1 MGKFGDAGDLTPG
14 EGGRTI
20 GHGIRSVS
28 SVTDPAPVSDR
39 APKGQRLQHGVLT
52 VPNAI
57 ALSAAAMAPVLAV
70 VLNAPA
76 AVPAAGAAIPL
87 SFVLAFVAAAFVG
100 NTVVQFARQFPT
112 AGSFY
117 TFNSKG
123 LGPAAGF
130 FTGWLFWIGYAMLA
144 PGLFT
149 AFGAFC
155 HDYVISTFHVQVSW
169 WLFSLAAMAVV
180 LGLSLR
186 SIKASVNLDLTL
198 LVIEVV
204 IFLILGVRAIATA
217 GSGNTSAVFLVAS
230 SPKGFSGV
238 GLGVVFGLLSFIGF
252 DAAATLGE
260 ETRNPKRSIPL
271 AVIGALGAVGVF
283 YVFMMYALTAGYRL
297 NDPSQM
303 TAFLND
309 DNPFVTLGQHV
320 APWLL
325 QPIELAAICG
335 IFSCLLAI
343 HNTTVRV
350 MFSMG
355 RDRVLPASL
364 GDVHGRWFSPHRAI
378 VAQTCF
384 TVIVGLACAA
394 WLGPGATGTY
404 GFTGAIGTVAIV
416 IVYMLSN
423 IAHIR
428 YFWRVPGR
436 SPVTHVIVPA
446 LSVVSLAYP
455 LYAVTAPGQL
465 YPYNLVPIVVGVW
478 LIAGGVLHSYYRAK
492 SPQKIAAIGA
502 LIVDDDLALSEHDET
517 LLLPRLSS
525 APHP

>member
-1 MGKFGDAGDLTPG
+1 MTDLVP
-14 EGGRTI
+14 
-20 GHGIRSVS
+20 
-28 SVTDPAPVSDR
+28 PSDR
-39 APKGQRLQHGVLT
+39 APKRHRLERGVLT
-52 VPNAI
+52 IPNAI

-87 SFVLAFVAAAFVG
+87 SFVIAFIAAAFVG
-100 NTVVQFARQFPT
+100 NTVVQFARRFPT

-117 TFNSKG
+117 TFNSRG

-144 PGLFT
+144 PGLFS

-155 HDYVISTFHVQVSW
+155 HDYVISTFHVEVSW
-169 WLFSLAAMAVV
+169 RLFSLAAMAIV

-186 SIKASVNLDLTL
+186 SIKASVNLDLAL

-204 IFLILGVRAIATA
+204 VFLILGVRAIDAA
-217 GSGNTSAVFLVAS
+217 GSGNTSAVFLVRS
-230 SPKGFSGV
+230 SPRGLSGV

-303 TAFLND
+303 TLFLND
-309 DNPFVTLGQHV
+309 ENPFVTLGQHV

-335 IFSCLLAI
+335 IFSCFLAI

-355 RDRVLPASL
+355 RDHVLPASL
-364 GDVHGRWFSPHRAI
+364 GEVHGRWFSPHRAI

-384 TVIVGLACAA
+384 TVIVGLSIGS
-394 WLGPGATGTY
+394 WLGPGATGAY

-416 IVYMLSN
+416 LVYMLSN
-423 IAHIR
+423 IAHIK
-428 YFWRVPGR
+428 YFWRMPGR

-446 LSVVSLAYP
+446 LGVISLAYP
-455 LYAVTAPGQL
+455 LYAVAAPGQL
-465 YPYNLVPIVVGVW
+465 FPYNLVPLVLGVW
-478 LIAGGVLHSYYRAK
+478 LIVGALLHSYYRAR
-492 SPQKIAAIGA
+492 SPEKIAAIGA
-502 LIVDDDLALSEHDET
+502 FIVDDELPVSEQDEG
-517 LLLPRLSS
+517 LLMPRLSS
-525 APHP
+525 VPHPSPSRDA

>member
-1 MGKFGDAGDLTPG
+1 MTNPHHPADAAAKEP
-14 EGGRTI
+14 
-20 GHGIRSVS
+20 
-28 SVTDPAPVSDR
+28 
-39 APKGQRLQHGVLT
+39 RLQHGVLT
-52 VPNAI
+52 VPHAV

-76 AVPAAGAAIPL
+76 AVPAAGAAVPL
-87 SFVLAFVAAAFVG
+87 SFVLAFIAAALVG

-155 HDYVISTFHVQVSW
+155 HDYVLSTFHVGVAW
-169 WLFSLAAMAVV
+169 WIFSLAAMAVV
-180 LGLSLR
+180 CGLSLR
-186 SIKASVNLDLTL
+186 SIKASVDVELAL
-198 LVIEVV
+198 LVIEVI
-204 IFLILGVRAIATA
+204 IFLVLGVLAIAGA
-217 GSGNTSAVFLVAS
+217 GSGNTTEVFLVRS
-230 SPKGFSGV
+230 SPKGFPGV
-238 GLGVVFGLLSFIGF
+238 GLGVVFGLLSFVGF

-260 ETRNPKRSIPL
+260 ETRNPRRSIPL
-271 AVIGALGAVGVF
+271 AVSGALGVVGVF

-297 NDPSQM
+297 NDPSHM

-309 DNPFVTLGQHV
+309 PNPFVTLGRHA

-325 QPIELAAICG
+325 QPIELAAVAG
-335 IFSCLLAI
+335 IFTCLLAI
-343 HNTTVRV
+343 HSTTVRV

-355 RDRVLPASL
+355 RDRVLPSSL
-364 GDVHGRWFSPHRAI
+364 GAVHPRWFSPYRAI
-378 VAQTCF
+378 IAQTAF
-384 TVIVGLACAA
+384 TVIVGLGIAS

-404 GFTGAIGTVAIV
+404 GFTGAIGTVAVV

-428 YFWRVPGR
+428 YFWRLPRRNVF
-436 SPVTHVIVPA
+436 THVVAPA
-446 LSVVSLAYP
+446 LGIISLAYP
-455 LYAVTAPGQL
+455 LYSVVAPGQL
-465 YPYNLVPIVVGVW
+465 APYNLVPIVIGVW
-478 LIAGGVLHSYYRAK
+478 LIAGALLHYYYRK
-492 SPQKIAAIGA
+492 TSPEKIAAIGA
-502 LIVDDDLALSEHDET
+502 FVSHDEHGWEEHHEV
-517 LLLPRLSS
+517 PRPATSVGGTAS
-525 APHP
+525 IGT